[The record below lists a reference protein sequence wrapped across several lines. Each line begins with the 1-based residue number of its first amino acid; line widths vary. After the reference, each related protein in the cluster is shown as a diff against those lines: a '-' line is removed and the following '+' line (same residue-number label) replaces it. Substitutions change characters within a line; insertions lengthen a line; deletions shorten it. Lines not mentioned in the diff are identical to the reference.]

1 MKVPLRRR
9 TEASHIGSFDGTAR
23 PHTWEADVS
32 LHVHYEDDVAIVQP
46 KGILKGD
53 HETDELERVV
63 RQLLDNHEKV
73 LIDLND
79 VDHMTSI
86 PIGVLIGLHV
96 SAKNRR
102 IPFFLC
108 NMTHHIED
116 VIIIFRLA
124 EIFTIFDSQEEAL
137 NALRIQMYERPRL
150 VSGDRAAQ

>member
-1 MKVPLRRR
+1 M
-9 TEASHIGSFDGTAR
+9 
-23 PHTWEADVS
+23 S
-32 LHVHYEDDVAIVQP
+32 LHVHHEDDVAIVQP
-46 KGILKGD
+46 KGTLKGD

-63 RQLLDNHEKV
+63 RQLLDNHEKILV
-73 LIDLND
+73 DLDD

-96 SAKNRR
+96 SARNRH
-102 IPFFLC
+102 IPFYLC

-137 NALRIQMYERPRL
+137 EAFRLDPYRPRL
-150 VSGDRAAQ
+150 VVSGGREVQ